1 LQAPSVLG
9 GRDNVVN
16 LEDHLH
22 HLCGK
27 QDLLLLANKSLK
39 DILFL
44 HIIGTNVVA
53 VYATVGIVVL

>member
-1 LQAPSVLG
+1 LQASSVFRR
-9 GRDNVVN
+9 RDNIIN
-16 LEDHLH
+16 LEDHFH

-39 DILFL
+39 DILFP

-53 VYATVGIVVL
+53 VYAAVGILVL